1 MKRKARPRIVV
12 CRAGIAESLITSGLG
27 AHGKNS
33 VAARPCLGA
42 LSPAALSEG
51 LEQHG

>member
-12 CRAGIAESLITSGLG
+12 CGARIAGSLTTSGLG

-42 LSPAALSEG
+42 LSPAALSKGIERYG
-51 LEQHG
+51 